1 MVTELIPTKLE
12 FRGLSDE
19 DEDEITIASP
29 DIDEE
34 DDDGDDDD
42 DLQDGGNADAP
53 DDAEP
58 LEQ

>member
-1 MVTELIPTKLE
+1 MLIELIPAKLE

-34 DDDGDDDD
+34 DEEDDDAATD
-42 DLQDGGNADAP
+42 DAGAAEE
-53 DDAEP
+53 AEP